1 MKNRIIYKR
10 IRELR
15 EDNDYTQ
22 AEIGKLLG
30 ISQRGYAHY
39 ESGDYDMTGEI
50 LIILSKHYNTSV
62 DYLLGI
68 TNEITPYPKNIK
80 K

>member
-1 MKNRIIYKR
+1 MKSQIIYKK

-15 EDNDYTQ
+15 EDNDFTQ
-22 AEIGKLLG
+22 TQIGKILG

-39 ESGDYDMTGEI
+39 ENGDYDMTGEM
-50 LIILSKHYNTSV
+50 LIVLAQYYNTSV

-68 TNEITPYPKNIK
+68 TNETKPYPRIK

>member
-1 MKNRIIYKR
+1 MKNKIIYDN
-10 IRELR
+10 IRALR

-22 AEIGKLLG
+22 RQIGELLG
-30 ISQRGYAHY
+30 MSQRGYSHY
-39 ESGDYDMTGEI
+39 ENGDYDMTGEI
-50 LIILSKHYNTSV
+50 LINLAKYYNTSV

-68 TNEITPYPKNIK
+68 TNEVNPYPRLK